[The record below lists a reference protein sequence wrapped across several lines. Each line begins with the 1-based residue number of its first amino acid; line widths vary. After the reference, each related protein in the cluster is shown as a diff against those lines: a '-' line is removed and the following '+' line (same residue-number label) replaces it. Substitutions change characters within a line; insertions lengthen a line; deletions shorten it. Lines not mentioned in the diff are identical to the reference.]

1 MAYETEDQQN
11 EFFSHYGLSTG
22 HVDSALLSH
31 VAREMYNRIMPDD
44 VVRDGVEYHYLFTGK
59 EAVDR
64 LVEIIHGNDNQH
76 DRNRALMMG
85 RSLEAQGLFRDIDGE
100 HRLRDDTSAL
110 FRFEAPTI
118 DRGNDHLATGVFTA
132 LTPCY
137 SPTCNSGTPCY
148 SPNCPGTMRKENTR
162 ALWIHSVP
170 KDVVAATPPEERK
183 RQECIYELIYTEE
196 DFSKDLDYVH
206 NHYVIPLMT
215 TDILSQGTERREQV
229 VQQIFWNLAD
239 IRRVTTGFTYAL
251 SKRRK
256 QQDLVD
262 TIGDVMM
269 SFVRQF
275 DPYISYGAHQVI
287 GKHNFELEKRRNPR
301 FAQFVSQTERKPESR
316 RLELNGYLTKPTT
329 RLGRY
334 NLLLREIL
342 KRTPEGNPDLE
353 IIPQVMEQIT
363 HLLEKVN
370 SETGRVERTFTLR
383 QIDERMIFKS
393 TSDLKLQDPER
404 QLLMQGRL
412 KRKGNS
418 SSDSSEM
425 QVFLFD
431 HYLVLSKTKMQN
443 HLEHYKVSR
452 KVNNQYTQCCSFEI
466 CSHIHIM

>member
-1 MAYETEDQQN
+1 
-11 EFFSHYGLSTG
+11 
-22 HVDSALLSH
+22 
-31 VAREMYNRIMPDD
+31 
-44 VVRDGVEYHYLFTGK
+44 
-59 EAVDR
+59 
-64 LVEIIHGNDNQH
+64 
-76 DRNRALMMG
+76 
-85 RSLEAQGLFRDIDGE
+85 
-100 HRLRDDTSAL
+100 
-110 FRFEAPTI
+110 
-118 DRGNDHLATGVFTA
+118 
-132 LTPCY
+132 
-137 SPTCNSGTPCY
+137 
-148 SPNCPGTMRKENTR
+148 
-162 ALWIHSVP
+162 
-170 KDVVAATPPEERK
+170 
-183 RQECIYELIYTEE
+183 
-196 DFSKDLDYVH
+196 
-206 NHYVIPLMT
+206 MT

-239 IRRVTTGFTYAL
+239 IRRITTGFTYAL

-393 TSDLKLQDPER
+393 TSIFTVSGGKEGGYAKLNTNGDYA
-404 QLLMQGRL
+404 G
-412 KRKGNS
+412 
-418 SSDSSEM
+418 
-425 QVFLFD
+425 F
-431 HYLVLSKTKMQN
+431 
-443 HLEHYKVSR
+443 KVAGS
-452 KVNNQYTQCCSFEI
+452 
-466 CSHIHIM
+466 